1 MFNTQEEILDQKTS
15 DVGILSLRK
24 DNIITFEPKEGKITH
39 TLEAMKYELEIFK
52 AWANGNKLG
61 FITDNRKLK
70 KFDSDVRV
78 YAQQHLPLF
87 CNRFA
92 LITSSGISSFL
103 TNMFIYINRPEIPI
117 KAFTT
122 KEEAINWLKEENAE

>member
-1 MFNTQEEILDQKTS
+1 MFNEQNEILDQKTS
-15 DVGILSLRK
+15 SVGIISLRK
-24 DNIITFEPKEGKITH
+24 DRIITFEPKKGTHTH
-39 TLEAMKYELEIFK
+39 TLEAMKYELNVFK
-52 AWANGNKLG
+52 EWAGDDKLG
-61 FITDNRKLK
+61 FISDNRTLK

-87 CNRFA
+87 CSRFA
-92 LITSSGISSFL
+92 LIISSGASSFL

-122 KEEAINWLKEENAE
+122 KEAALNWLKQND